1 VDEEKC
7 TSCGECSSFCQF
19 NAIVSIKTKPLVF
32 PELCHG
38 CGGCDKVCPE
48 GAIRE
53 VDREIGVVE
62 TIHTEDITLI
72 QGRLEV
78 GVSIAPP
85 LVRAVKG
92 QLKKD
97 TVTVL
102 DAPPGT
108 GCTVVA
114 AIADADYVILVTE
127 PTPFGLND
135 LKLSVDMIRELG
147 LPAGTV
153 INRAG
158 IGDGRVREYLRREG
172 IPLLAEIPDDR
183 RVAEAYSRGKLMTDE
198 IFEYRQVFQ
207 ELADTVAERTVK

>member
-1 VDEEKC
+1 
-7 TSCGECSSFCQF
+7 
-19 NAIVSIKTKPLVF
+19 
-32 PELCHG
+32 
-38 CGGCDKVCPE
+38 
-48 GAIRE
+48 
-53 VDREIGVVE
+53 
-62 TIHTEDITLI
+62 
-72 QGRLEV
+72 
-78 GVSIAPP
+78 
-85 LVRAVKG
+85 
-92 QLKKD
+92 
-97 TVTVL
+97 
-102 DAPPGT
+102 
-108 GCTVVA
+108 
-114 AIADADYVILVTE
+114 LVTE

-158 IGDGRVREYLRREG
+158 IGDGRVQEYLRREG